1 MRQIALVL
9 LAAWAPLAHAAD
21 ISVRLQGAPDDG
33 VLVFQVYDS
42 PNAFGD
48 FRNPV
53 REVRSEVRADSK
65 YLIDDVPAGDLAV
78 LVYVDEN
85 DDGVLDK
92 NFIGIPKEPLGIS
105 NNYRPKGPPAFERAR
120 FVVAEGESTTLDIE
134 IYKVLGERGRLGVG
148 AGVIGRSS
156 PYVGSDTTVLQ
167 PIPVITYNGERLQWL
182 GPNVQYGIAGSG
194 RWRLAL
200 SASYRLGVYEENDS
214 PALAGMGDRD
224 STLMA
229 GAGFRAE
236 VPGGVNLLL
245 RYEHDVLDRIGG
257 GAGTLRLSK
266 GFQAGA
272 FRFVPQLQANWLSAE
287 VTNYE
292 FGVPASAATPTRPE
306 YNTGSSISYEVGLSN
321 FIELTEEWRL
331 LLSLSAEFL
340 PDDITNS
347 PIVADDRVLKG
358 FAAITYVF

>member
-1 MRQIALVL
+1 
-9 LAAWAPLAHAAD
+9 
-21 ISVRLQGAPDDG
+21 
-33 VLVFQVYDS
+33 
-42 PNAFGD
+42 
-48 FRNPV
+48 
-53 REVRSEVRADSK
+53 
-65 YLIDDVPAGDLAV
+65 
-78 LVYVDEN
+78 
-85 DDGVLDK
+85 
-92 NFIGIPKEPLGIS
+92 
-105 NNYRPKGPPAFERAR
+105 
-120 FVVAEGESTTLDIE
+120 
-134 IYKVLGERGRLGVG
+134 
-148 AGVIGRSS
+148 
-156 PYVGSDTTVLQ
+156 
-167 PIPVITYNGERLQWL
+167 
-182 GPNVQYGIAGSG
+182 
-194 RWRLAL
+194 
-200 SASYRLGVYEENDS
+200 
-214 PALAGMGDRD
+214 
-224 STLMA
+224 MA

-257 GAGTLRLSK
+257 GAATLRLSK